1 MKMHENTK
9 PFYFKGGDTACL
21 LIHGFTGTPAHM
33 LPLGK
38 FLHEK
43 GFTTKAVLLK
53 GHGTTVEDMQKTN
66 YADWFTSVEN
76 AYQELKEKYKIVYV
90 IGFSM
95 GGILTLQLAL
105 KYDIPKIVAIAT
117 PMRVVDKLAK
127 WTWIGKYFMKYKPW
141 GEPED
146 PAQDEKKYVIRYDKV
161 PLNCVAE
168 MMRAMK
174 KVEKELTKVESE
186 TLVIQPRK
194 DKSVMPIS
202 AEIIY
207 DNISAKRKKLIW
219 LENSYH
225 GCTLGKE
232 KDIIHEEIF
241 LFFKNE
247 SY

>member
-1 MKMHENTK
+1 MRMHENAR
-9 PFYFKGGDTACL
+9 PFYFEGGRKACL

-38 FLHEK
+38 FLSEK
-43 GFTTKAVLLK
+43 GFAVKAVLLK
-53 GHGTTVEDMQKTN
+53 GHGTTVEDMRKTN
-66 YADWFTSVEN
+66 YEDWFASVEKG
-76 AYQELKEKYKIVYV
+76 YKELIARYDNVYV

-95 GGILTLQLAL
+95 GGILTLQLAQ
-105 KYDIPKIVAIAT
+105 KYDMPKIVTIAT
-117 PMRVVDKLAK
+117 PMRVFDKLAK

-146 PAQDEKKYVIRYDKV
+146 PEQEEKRYVIRYDKV
-161 PLNCVAE
+161 PLNCADS
-168 MMRAMK
+168 MMKAMK
-174 KVEKELTKVESE
+174 KVEKKLTEVNSD

-194 DKSVMPIS
+194 DKSVIPTS

-207 DNISAKRKKLIW
+207 DNVSAKQKKLIW

-232 KDIIHEEIF
+232 RDIIHKEIF
-241 LFFKNE
+241 SFFSK
-247 SY
+247 